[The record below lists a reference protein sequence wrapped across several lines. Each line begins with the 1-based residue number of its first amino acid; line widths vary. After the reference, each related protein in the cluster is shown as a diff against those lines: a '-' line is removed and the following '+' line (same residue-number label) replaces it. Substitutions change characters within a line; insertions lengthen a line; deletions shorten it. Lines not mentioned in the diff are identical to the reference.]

1 AEKNKSG
8 RLTGFSD
15 TIFLE
20 GPLTSTVG
28 GKVSGLVTVK
38 QTSSSGRK
46 RKGPSN
52 SADPAKRRYVKK
64 YNPVVED
71 QLASG
76 MYRAKKQ
83 GGVCPTLPSLTG
95 FEVEVSQSDG
105 QQVATVNAQV
115 GSQRINMREK
125 SSLVSNSLGDD
136 ESESRGLPRTAG
148 RCFLFKANR
157 GYGISAAGKFIR
169 ELYSALKMQE
179 PSRAAVKIALCSDPS
194 GLVVVLGPEWE
205 GGHVVGAEHSFL
217 LEGPFDELTAKK
229 KPPKVLLDPVVE
241 SEVPSGTYKAMKPDT
256 SGVCPTLPLLD
267 DFHMTVWE
275 NGGRQVATVNA
286 TANGEVVRMKEGI
299 PLAWHSRRFARQ
311 HSLQKYGLPETGA
324 KRCFHF
330 LEKSSVNDF
339 MRELYTAMDEA
350 RRSSSLAF
358 CHDPPRLLVGVGIVK
373 TGHKRAHFENTFY
386 LARPE
391 SNAGNGVVGR
401 EASSPPDGSAGQDK
415 ENSAEEEPSDEIA
428 GSAAADS
435 SDLFPEWLLD
445 DDEVLD
451 LATQLAT
458 APDLDLSW
466 TEGDSHT
473 EGSTH
478 SPLSLES
485 YGDNTIDEEENRENT
500 AGPWEAVSSAADGN
514 SGLGRWPLDEAL
526 SKFLE

>member
-1 AEKNKSG
+1 
-8 RLTGFSD
+8 
-15 TIFLE
+15 
-20 GPLTSTVG
+20 
-28 GKVSGLVTVK
+28 
-38 QTSSSGRK
+38 
-46 RKGPSN
+46 
-52 SADPAKRRYVKK
+52 
-64 YNPVVED
+64 
-71 QLASG
+71 
-76 MYRAKKQ
+76 
-83 GGVCPTLPSLTG
+83 
-95 FEVEVSQSDG
+95 
-105 QQVATVNAQV
+105 
-115 GSQRINMREK
+115 
-125 SSLVSNSLGDD
+125 
-136 ESESRGLPRTAG
+136 
-148 RCFLFKANR
+148 
-157 GYGISAAGKFIR
+157 
-169 ELYSALKMQE
+169 
-179 PSRAAVKIALCSDPS
+179 
-194 GLVVVLGPEWE
+194 
-205 GGHVVGAEHSFL
+205 
-217 LEGPFDELTAKK
+217 
-229 KPPKVLLDPVVE
+229 
-241 SEVPSGTYKAMKPDT
+241 
-256 SGVCPTLPLLD
+256 
-267 DFHMTVWE
+267 
-275 NGGRQVATVNA
+275 
-286 TANGEVVRMKEGI
+286 
-299 PLAWHSRRFARQ
+299 
-311 HSLQKYGLPETGA
+311 
-324 KRCFHF
+324 
-330 LEKSSVNDF
+330 

-391 SNAGNGVVGR
+391 SNAGNG
-401 EASSPPDGSAGQDK
+401 DK